1 LSFCLLYRI
10 AVSCGSAAGCQN
22 CGRTRPD
29 ESDFMEKLIY
39 LDNAATTFPK
49 PPEIYDFMFNF
60 YRNNGVNPGRTG
72 CDLALEAEKVIQE
85 TRQMLTKFLGA
96 KGDYNRL
103 VFSCNASDSLN
114 TIINGVTKKGDH
126 VISTVMEH
134 NSVIRPLNH
143 LKADG
148 KITVD
153 WAKADKKGVV
163 SPDEIKRLLCKN
175 TRLVIVN
182 HGSNVVGSIQPLKEI
197 GAVCRGKGV
206 LFAVDAAQTAGMV
219 PINMEEMNI
228 DLLAFTGHKSLFG
241 PMGIGGMFVRE
252 GVDVKPLRVGGTGVH
267 SAYPYHLEEYPW
279 RLECGTP
286 NLVGIAG
293 LHAGQKWI
301 AKQGLDNI
309 RKHEMQLARK
319 LADGI
324 REIKGVVVYCP
335 KDLANRLP
343 VISFNVD
350 GFESADVGTQLDV
363 DYNVVTRTGLHCAPK
378 VHEHFGTIKAGTVRF
393 SIGPLNNDKDIDT
406 AITAVRDIAK
416 SGVERAGKN
425 KMVYEPCLES

>member
-1 LSFCLLYRI
+1 M
-10 AVSCGSAAGCQN
+10 N
-22 CGRTRPD
+22 
-29 ESDFMEKLIY
+29 KLIY

-49 PPEIYDFMFNF
+49 PPEIYDFMFTF
-60 YRNNGVNPGRTG
+60 YRDNGVNPGRTG
-72 CDLALEAEKVIQE
+72 CDLALEAEQVIQE
-85 TRQMLTKFLGA
+85 TRQMLTKFFGA

-103 VFSCNASDSLN
+103 VFSYNASDSLN
-114 TIINGVTKKGDH
+114 TIISGVTKKGDH

-143 LKADG
+143 LKAEG

-163 SPDEIKRLLCKN
+163 NPDEIERLIGKN

-182 HGSNVVGSIQPLKEI
+182 HGSNVVGSLQPLKEI
-197 GAVCRGKGV
+197 GAVCRSKGV

-219 PINMEEMNI
+219 PINMDQMNI
-228 DLLAFTGHKSLFG
+228 DLLVFTGHKSLLG
-241 PMGIGGMFVRE
+241 PMGIGGMFARE

-267 SAYPYHLEEYPW
+267 SAHPYHLDEYPW

-301 AKQGLDNI
+301 AKRGLDNI
-309 RKHEMQLARK
+309 RKHEMHLARK
-319 LADGI
+319 LVDGLC
-324 REIKGVVVYCP
+324 EIKGVVVYCP
-335 KDLANRLP
+335 KNLENRLP
-343 VISFNVD
+343 VISLNVD

-363 DYNVVTRTGLHCAPK
+363 DYNIVTRTGLHCAPK

-393 SIGPLNNDKDIDT
+393 SIGPFNDDEDIDT
-406 AITAVRDIAK
+406 AITAVREIAK
-416 SGVERAGKN
+416 SGLERAGKN
-425 KMVYEPCLES
+425 KLVYEPCLES